1 MSKKSRKNRARR
13 AQKRQ
18 SAALAEGQRGL
29 EQALPATAGAT
40 PNNVLSGLRHAF
52 PNSDTIGGF
61 LGAAP
66 ETTAMA
72 LRPQTRDAVRDLARD
87 KFLNVAHAAG
97 IPRLFALYVVGEGPR
112 LKFAGFEKYL
122 GKTAHRDLAAFVEA
136 RWAEFARKIGLASLM
151 RQAMQNIV
159 VDGEAF
165 LAISHNPRLRYGET
179 VVLLDSR
186 RIGNPRNEYPT
197 RDLIDGVY
205 FDRYGNVDKYC
216 VYKPQFY
223 PQIDYISTEYDVVS
237 HEKIFHLF
245 RRELPNQVRGVSWF
259 APVLDLLI
267 QLNEYVAAVTEAAKS
282 GARCF
287 AAITTQGGMSVEVM
301 EEYFGLQPQQG
312 ARPSR
317 FDTPNGQVLELGAG
331 RDIKAFTP
339 SHPTTASDAFI
350 AQILSQIGYALGL
363 PRNKATGSSHEYNF
377 ASGRLDNQPFE
388 LLIRTLQRD
397 IFETYFIDRLFE
409 RFYKM
414 MYVDILERFDV
425 DEAPAPDDI
434 EWQWIWPNP
443 PLIEPEAAARTN
455 ALRVKGLQATVS
467 EIYAETHPGGDFDD
481 VRGQILRDRAEF
493 PELYGATVVDKVVE
507 EEGPRFDVPSSG
519 EIGDVENIPATQGV

>member
-13 AQKRQ
+13 ALKRQ
-18 SAALAEGQRGL
+18 AAASV
-29 EQALPATAGAT
+29 AAKTATTEAA
-40 PNNVLSGLRHAF
+40 PRNVLSGLRNAF
-52 PNSDTIGGF
+52 PNSDTVGGF
-61 LGAAP
+61 AGVVP
-66 ETTAMA
+66 ETTAMT

-112 LKFAGFEKYL
+112 LKFLGFEKYL

-136 RWAEFARKIGLASLM
+136 RWAEFARSIGLPSLM

-165 LAISHNPRLRYGET
+165 LAVSPNPRLRYGET

-197 RDLIDGVY
+197 RELIDGVY
-205 FDRYGNVDKYC
+205 FDRYGNVEKYC

-237 HEKIFHLF
+237 HDKIFHLF

-282 GARCF
+282 GARFF
-287 AAITTQGGMSVEVM
+287 AAITVQGGMDVETM
-301 EEYFGLQPQQG
+301 EEYFGLQPQR
-312 ARPSR
+312 AVPAR
-317 FDTPNGQVLELGAG
+317 FDTPNGQVLTLDAG

-339 SHPTTASDAFI
+339 SHPTTASDMFI

-363 PRNKATGSSHEYNF
+363 PRNKATGSSHEYTF

-397 IFETYFIDRLFE
+397 IFESYFVDRLFE
-409 RFYKM
+409 RFYKS
-414 MYVDILERFDV
+414 MYVEILERFDV
-425 DEAPAPDDI
+425 DEAPTPDEI
-434 EWQWIWPNP
+434 EWRWIWPNP

-467 EIYAETHPGGDFDD
+467 EIFAETHPGYDFDD
-481 VRGQILRDRAEF
+481 VRKQILKDRADF
-493 PELYGATVVDKVVE
+493 PELYGATVVDKTVME
-507 EEGPRFDVPSSG
+507 EEGPRFNVPSSG
-519 EIGDVENIPATQGV
+519 ELGDVENIPATQGV

>member
-18 SAALAEGQRGL
+18 AAAP
-29 EQALPATAGAT
+29 AVVPVATAETASR
-40 PNNVLSGLRHAF
+40 NVLSGLRNAF
-52 PNSDTIGGF
+52 PTSDTIGGF
-61 LGAAP
+61 AGAYP
-66 ETTAMA
+66 ETTAMT

-112 LKFAGFEKYL
+112 LKFLGFEKYL
-122 GKTAHRDLAAFVEA
+122 GKRASDELAAFVEA
-136 RWAEFARKIGLASLM
+136 RFAEFARKIGLASLM

-165 LAISHNPRLRYGET
+165 LAVTPNPRFRYGET
-179 VVLLDSR
+179 VVILDSR

-205 FDRYGNVDKYC
+205 FDRYGNVEKYC
-216 VYKPQFY
+216 VYKPQYY
-223 PQIDYISTEYDVVS
+223 PQVDYISTEFDVVS

-267 QLNEYVAAVTEAAKS
+267 QLKEYVEAVTQAAKS
-282 GARCF
+282 GSRCF
-287 AAITTQGGMSVEVM
+287 AAITTQGGISVPEM
-301 EEYFGLQPQQG
+301 EDYFGLQPPTET
-312 ARPSR
+312 RPTR
-317 FDTPNGQVLELGAG
+317 FETPNGQVLDLGAG

-397 IFETYFIDRLFE
+397 IFETYFLDRLFE
-409 RFYKM
+409 RFYKS
-414 MYVDILERFDV
+414 MYVDVLERFDV
-425 DEAPAPDDI
+425 DEAPSPDDI
-434 EWQWIWPNP
+434 EWRWVWPNP

-467 EIYAETHPGGDFDD
+467 EIFAETHPGYDFDD
-481 VRGQILRDRAEF
+481 VREQILRDRADF
-493 PELYGATVVDKVVE
+493 PELYGATVIDKAVIE
-507 EEGPRFDVPSSG
+507 EEGPRFNAPLSG